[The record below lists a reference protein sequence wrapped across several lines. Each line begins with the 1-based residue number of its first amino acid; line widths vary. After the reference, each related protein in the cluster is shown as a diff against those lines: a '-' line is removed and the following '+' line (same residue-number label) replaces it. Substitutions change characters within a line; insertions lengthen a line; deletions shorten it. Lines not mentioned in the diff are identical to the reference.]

1 MAVRRV
7 KLRYFLIVLVPI
19 VIFWTNSIITGHLVA
34 ADLEV
39 TESMLRDDRPW
50 LESVGR
56 YRFLAATW
64 FFLSLAVLAVALLV
78 RDLMAPLTRDTRIA
92 AIATMGVVVFLAITP
107 SLQHLMDPDARRVYD
122 RIGSA
127 VFETALS
134 RGSLPGCSGPED
146 RWLLGLCGEIPV
158 LSLFNRTLDIVNVF
172 AGLGVGAL
180 IVSMI
185 LCLQT
190 HATRDVEEEAA
201 LLAQNLRKMR
211 QQLYLSGVVIT
222 FGMFFATSWM
232 YWPVPLVVESE
243 QAAYGSVVLSLALFT
258 GIYFSL
264 LLLSFYL
271 PVALILDARV
281 RRLAGLAGAEAKG
294 GKPLDIDDWRRSRG
308 LKEGAADYMRA
319 GFALTAPILAA
330 FAGGISPIAL

>member
-1 MAVRRV
+1 M
-7 KLRYFLIVLVPI
+7 
-19 VIFWTNSIITGHLVA
+19 
-34 ADLEV
+34 
-39 TESMLRDDRPW
+39 
-50 LESVGR
+50 
-56 YRFLAATW
+56 
-64 FFLSLAVLAVALLV
+64 LSLPVL
-78 RDLMAPLTRDTRIA
+78 
-92 AIATMGVVVFLAITP
+92 
-107 SLQHLMDPDARRVYD
+107 S
-122 RIGSA
+122 
-127 VFETALS
+127 
-134 RGSLPGCSGPED
+134 
-146 RWLLGLCGEIPV
+146 V

-281 RRLAGLAGAEAKG
+281 RRLAGLAGADAKG